1 MDHSTSK
8 RYYGTKAKSTHWCH
22 TTFSPKQL
30 RILTDVFGKTMYPH
44 WDTMAELTSA
54 TQLDES
60 VIKSWF
66 KIQCI
71 KRRKQ
76 LLQCQPS
83 WHKKHKTKPFQ
94 WKRRRLLYHNF
105 YKHLSQEPQHCECC
119 GHEPPKTLLTSNL
132 DGMHPGILILMVSFS
147 WSGCLWSS
155 LGLQSLSHRQPYALP
170 GEDHLSSLD
179 Q

>member
-1 MDHSTSK
+1 M
-8 RYYGTKAKSTHWCH
+8 AQ
-22 TTFSPKQL
+22 KQSL
-30 RILTDVFGKTMYPH
+30 LTGATQPLVQTDVFGKTMYPH

-119 GHEPPKTLLTSNL
+119 GHEPPKTFGNKQSGWNASW
-132 DGMHPGILILMVSFS
+132 DSHSHGLILMVWVSMII
-147 WSGCLWSS
+147 L
-155 LGLQSLSHRQPYALP
+155 RPPIPVA
-170 GEDHLSSLD
+170 
-179 Q
+179 